1 MYKKLFARVASF
13 ICMMAFLVAS
23 LPSTPAYAA
32 QLTDRALTLSN
43 SDGGGTSVTYTF
55 TFTPAASTT
64 IKSVNIDI
72 CDSASDTCSPSGT
85 GVPSGFTST
94 SASVGTISGIGSGG
108 TWTGTFTTNG
118 RLRVANNSNT
128 GSPTNVSI
136 GFTGI
141 TNPTADNTTF
151 WARVTTYSDN
161 SWSTAID
168 SGTVAASTAAQ
179 ITVSASVDETLTFCT
194 GTSGITSSSCA
205 SATGTS
211 VSLGTLT
218 TSSTGTGTS
227 QIGVSTNADSGY
239 SITVNGTTLTSGS
252 NTLTALSAQTASS
265 QGSSQFGINL
275 KDNATPNI
283 GSDPAGSGS
292 ATPTADYGT
301 ADQFKFVTADDV
313 ASAAS
318 ADDFRLFTV
327 SYIANISG
335 STPPGTYTTTLTYIA
350 TATF

>member
-1 MYKKLFARVASF
+1 
-13 ICMMAFLVAS
+13 
-23 LPSTPAYAA
+23 
-32 QLTDRALTLSN
+32 
-43 SDGGGTSVTYTF
+43 
-55 TFTPAASTT
+55 
-64 IKSVNIDI
+64 
-72 CDSASDTCSPSGT
+72 
-85 GVPSGFTST
+85 
-94 SASVGTISGIGSGG
+94 
-108 TWTGTFTTNG
+108 
-118 RLRVANNSNT
+118 
-128 GSPTNVSI
+128 
-136 GFTGI
+136 
-141 TNPTADNTTF
+141 
-151 WARVTTYSDN
+151 
-161 SWSTAID
+161 
-168 SGTVAASTAAQ
+168 
-179 ITVSASVDETLTFCT
+179 
-194 GTSGITSSSCA
+194 
-205 SATGTS
+205 